1 MGISLGCV
9 LCHCTYVHQAF
20 EHHCNSDVISNGS
33 VYRSDNIYIHHAME
47 IIINQILTPDGTIL
61 VSDSPSEY
69 VAHMDSKSSKV
80 YGVGGGMHELK
91 RFGDNDWSEMT
102 IWSSDTDDVVR
113 EKLHVKIEDRFLSI
127 NKLTK
132 KQIKMYLK
140 KKEFNSLYDGIVKS
154 VLSSML
160 SLFLVTAYGQGIV
173 VPKDYKVFDLDD
185 NNCSVMYKKAFK
197 SKLAAVRGHLRVL
210 GSNDIDTS
218 STSVDIDMDT
228 PIFSFFYEPN
238 NYDRVFITYVTKSD
252 YTGLYNS
259 MFMECENKPFDL
271 FESDGYLLSFEPS
284 KNKRK

>member
-1 MGISLGCV
+1 V
-9 LCHCTYVHQAF
+9 LCHCAYVHQAF
-20 EHHCNSDVISNGS
+20 EHHCTSDVISNGS

-47 IIINQILTPDGTIL
+47 IIVNQIKTPDGTVL
-61 VSDSPSEY
+61 VSERPSDY
-69 VAHMDSKSSKV
+69 VAYKDTKDSNV
-80 YGVGGGMHELK
+80 YGISGGMVELK
-91 RFGDNDWSEMT
+91 RYGHEDWSEMT

-185 NNCSVMYKKAFK
+185 SHCSIMYKKSFR
-197 SKLAAVRGHLRVL
+197 SKYDAVRRHMYVL
-210 GSNDIDTS
+210 DLNNLDTNQTHVDMEYDTPLFSYFSNTSND
-218 STSVDIDMDT
+218 DI
-228 PIFSFFYEPN
+228 
-238 NYDRVFITYVTKSD
+238 VFITYVTKSD
-252 YTGLYNS
+252 DTGLYNS
-259 MFMECENKPFDL
+259 MFMECINETFDL
-271 FESDGYLLSFEPS
+271 FESDGYLLQYQQS
-284 KNKRK
+284 KKRKR

>member
-20 EHHCNSDVISNGS
+20 EHHCTSDVISNGS

-61 VSDSPSEY
+61 VSDRPSEY

-185 NNCSVMYKKAFK
+185 SHCSIMYKKAFR
-197 SKLAAVRGHLRVL
+197 SKYDAVRRHMYVL
-210 GSNDIDTS
+210 DLNNLDTNQTHVDMEYDTPLFSYFSNTSND
-218 STSVDIDMDT
+218 DI
-228 PIFSFFYEPN
+228 
-238 NYDRVFITYVTKSD
+238 VFITYVTKND

-259 MFMECENKPFDL
+259 MFMECINETFDL
-271 FESDGYLLSFEPS
+271 FESDGYLLQYQQS
-284 KNKRK
+284 KKRKR

>member
-20 EHHCNSDVISNGS
+20 EHHCTSDVISNGS

-47 IIINQILTPDGTIL
+47 IIVNQILTPDGTIL
-61 VSDSPSEY
+61 VSERPSEY

-160 SLFLVTAYGQGIV
+160 SLFLVTAYGQKIV
-173 VPKDYKVFDLDD
+173 VPPDYKTFNRQDI
-185 NNCSVMYKKAFK
+185 NCSVMHVNQFY
-197 SKLAAVRGHLRVL
+197 SKDEAIKNHMYVL
-210 GSNDIDTS
+210 SLNRIDTNK
-218 STSVDIDMDT
+218 TDVQIRYDT
-228 PIFSFFYEPN
+228 PIFSYFYDDN
-238 NYDRVFITYVTKSD
+238 NNDIVYIDYVTLND
-252 YTGLYNS
+252 NGVYYNS
-259 MFMECENKPFDL
+259 TFLECINESFDL

>member
-20 EHHCNSDVISNGS
+20 EHHCTSDVISNGS

-61 VSDSPSEY
+61 VSDRPSEY

-160 SLFLVTAYGQGIV
+160 SLFLVTAYGQKIV
-173 VPKDYKVFDLDD
+173 VPPDYKTFNRQDI
-185 NNCSVMYKKAFK
+185 NCSVMHVNQFY
-197 SKLAAVRGHLRVL
+197 SKDEAIKNHMYVL
-210 GSNDIDTS
+210 SLNRIDTNK
-218 STSVDIDMDT
+218 TDVQIRYDT
-228 PIFSFFYEPN
+228 PIFSYFYDDN
-238 NYDRVFITYVTKSD
+238 NNDIVYIDYVTLND
-252 YTGLYNS
+252 NGVYYNS
-259 MFMECENKPFDL
+259 TFLECINESFDL
-271 FESDGYLLSFEPS
+271 FESDGYLLSYEPT
-284 KNKRK
+284 KKKRK

>member
-1 MGISLGCV
+1 
-9 LCHCTYVHQAF
+9 
-20 EHHCNSDVISNGS
+20 
-33 VYRSDNIYIHHAME
+33 ME

-61 VSDSPSEY
+61 VSDRPSEY

-160 SLFLVTAYGQGIV
+160 SLFLVTAYGQKIV
-173 VPKDYKVFDLDD
+173 VPPDYKTFNRQDI
-185 NNCSVMYKKAFK
+185 NCSVMHVNQFY
-197 SKLAAVRGHLRVL
+197 SKDEAIKNHMYVL
-210 GSNDIDTS
+210 SLNRIDTNK
-218 STSVDIDMDT
+218 TDVQIRYDT
-228 PIFSFFYEPN
+228 PIFSYFYDDN
-238 NYDRVFITYVTKSD
+238 NNDIVYIDYVTLND
-252 YTGLYNS
+252 NGVYYNS
-259 MFMECENKPFDL
+259 TFLECINESFDL
-271 FESDGYLLSFEPS
+271 FESDGYLLSYEPT
-284 KNKRK
+284 KKKRK

>member
-1 MGISLGCV
+1 
-9 LCHCTYVHQAF
+9 
-20 EHHCNSDVISNGS
+20 
-33 VYRSDNIYIHHAME
+33 ME

-61 VSDSPSEY
+61 VSDRPSEY

-173 VPKDYKVFDLDD
+173 VPKDYKAFDLDD
-185 NNCSVMYKKAFK
+185 NNCSIMYKKSFR
-197 SKLAAVRGHLRVL
+197 SKYDAVRRHMYVL
-210 GSNDIDTS
+210 DLNNLDTNQTHVDMEYDTPLFSYFYNTSND
-218 STSVDIDMDT
+218 DI
-228 PIFSFFYEPN
+228 
-238 NYDRVFITYVTKSD
+238 VFITYVTKSD
-252 YTGLYNS
+252 DTGLYNS
-259 MFMECENKPFDL
+259 MFMECINETFDL
-271 FESDGYLLSFEPS
+271 FESDGYLLQYQQS
-284 KNKRK
+284 KKRKR